1 MCYDAQCCIAQL
13 LTFSSFNYFA
23 QFMSIFCSYISCIFC
38 TIVNFLCFL
47 YILPC
52 HILCITSLYLFCMF
66 LNNKIATIK
75 TIIMM
80 ISLCSFLGNYVYFTH
95 CFHGSWSS
103 INWNE
108 KGQWILFS
116 SFNFLPCNESINCF
130 TITIFS
136 TVLVSCDNT
145 QQRVSSMWNIT

>member
-1 MCYDAQCCIAQL
+1 MRNLRLFSVLIFRVFSVQL
-13 LTFSSFNYFA
+13 WTFYVFFVHFA
-23 QFMSIFCSYISCIFC
+23 VFW
-38 TIVNFLCFL
+38 
-47 YILPC
+47 
-52 HILCITSLYLFCMF
+52 CITSLYLFCMF

-116 SFNFLPCNESINCF
+116 SFNFLSYNESINCF